1 MTRRRCAACKFFHRK
16 CPSDCVFPPYF
27 PQDDPERF
35 LFVHTIYGASNI
47 AKMIEETPMDL
58 RADAMDSLYFEA
70 MCRIKD
76 PVYGCAGIITSL
88 IEEIEIAKCQLAI
101 TEAEITLRRAAQLV
115 YKGIESMERI

>member
-1 MTRRRCAACKFFHRK
+1 ME
-16 CPSDCVFPPYF
+16 PPYF
-27 PQDDPERF
+27 PHDDPERF

-47 AKMIEETPMDL
+47 AKMIEETPMDR
-58 RADAMDSLYFEA
+58 RADAMDSLYYKA

-101 TEAEITLRRAAQLV
+101 TEAEITLRGAAQL
-115 YKGIESMERI
+115 